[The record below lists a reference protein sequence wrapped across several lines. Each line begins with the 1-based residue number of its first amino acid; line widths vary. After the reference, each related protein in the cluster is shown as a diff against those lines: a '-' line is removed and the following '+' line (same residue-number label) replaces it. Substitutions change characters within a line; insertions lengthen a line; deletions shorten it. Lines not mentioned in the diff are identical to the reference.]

1 MFKFEHP
8 AYLYLLLLIPLFVV
22 GYILY
27 QYRLRMKIKK
37 FCDEELY
44 KRLTPNHSSAMQHTK
59 FSLLMA
65 TLAFLILAL
74 ANPQTGSSLE
84 KGKVQGVDIMLCMD
98 ISNSML
104 AEDISPNRLEAS
116 KMAINHF
123 IDKLKGDRVGL
134 IAFAGKPFVQLPITS
149 DYAVAKMFVNQLNTN
164 LIEAQGTDLTAALG
178 LAMNAIMPTQ
188 KDLNSEEQVADEVK
202 SKVILLISDGE
213 DHFPEAVEMAQ
224 DIAEYGITIH
234 TIGIGSTQG
243 VTIPMGK
250 NAFKKDR
257 EGNTVVTRLNET
269 ILRDI
274 AAAGGGNY
282 VHATNATL
290 GLEEIYKS
298 INKMEK
304 SEVQEITFTKYESKY
319 IYPLALA
326 LICLLIETILFATK
340 PKWKNRVTRFIEL
353 LQPKG
358 TKIILLLIMLL
369 PTLAH
374 AQTADEISAMRRG
387 DDYFQKAEK
396 IYLESKKMAE
406 RTGDSNSVAV
416 VDKQKEAYKL
426 YHNAYQEYQKATQ
439 NTKYYQYSSTYNMA
453 NALYRKCRIFPDRD
467 TTAYKKIDDLYK
479 KLTEDKSCAK
489 ELRASAFHNM
499 GNNFMLQE
507 KYADAVNA
515 YKNALKLNPTDMD
528 TKYNLEY
535 AKKKLHQ
542 QQQNQ
547 GGGQDNQQ
555 QQNQQQQ
562 NQQNQQNQQQEN
574 QENQQDK
581 QQGGNDQKEQKEQ
594 QQKQQQEQQ
603 QQQRE
608 QQAREAAAK
617 QGNRSQDEKQLDALQ
632 QNERQLQRRMN
643 DQKAGTPSS
652 KTKQEKD
659 W

>member
-1 MFKFEHP
+1 MFKFEHT
-8 AYLYLLLLIPLFVV
+8 AYLYLLILIPLFIA
-22 GYILY
+22 GYIFY
-27 QYRLRMKIKK
+27 SYRIKQKIKR
-37 FCDEELY
+37 FCDEDLY
-44 KRLTPNHSSAMQHTK
+44 EKLTPKRSRAMQNTK
-59 FSLLMA
+59 FALLMA
-65 TLAFLILAL
+65 ALAFFIFAL

-84 KGKVQGVDIMLCMD
+84 KGKVQGIDIMLCMD

-123 IDKLKGDRVGL
+123 IEKLKGDRVGL

-149 DYAVAKMFVNQLNTN
+149 DYAVAKMFISQLNTN
-164 LIEAQGTDLTAALG
+164 LIDAQGTDLTAALG
-178 LAMNAIMPTQ
+178 LAMNSIMPV
-188 KDLNSEEQVADEVK
+188 KKEMGADEQVTDDVK

-224 DIAEYGITIH
+224 EIAEYGITIH

-274 AAAGGGNY
+274 AAAGGGTY

-298 INKMEK
+298 ISKMEK
-304 SEVQEITFTKYESKY
+304 SELQEVTFTKYESQY

-326 LICLLIETILFATK
+326 LICLLIETLLLVTK
-340 PKWKNRVTRFIEL
+340 SKWKNRFSRFQEML
-353 LQPKG
+353 TPKG
-358 TKIILLLIMLL
+358 AKMLL
-369 PTLAH
+369 AFLFLLPALAQ
-374 AQTADEISAMRRG
+374 AQTADEITAMRRG

-406 RTGDSNSVAV
+406 RTGDSNNIAV
-416 VDKQKEAYKL
+416 IDKQKEAYRL
-426 YHNAYQEYQKATQ
+426 YHNAFQEYENATQ
-439 NTKYYQYSSTYNMA
+439 STKFYHYQSNYNMA
-453 NALYRKCRIFPDRD
+453 NALYRKCKIFPDRD
-467 TTAYKKIDDLYK
+467 TTAYQKIDELYK
-479 KLTEDKSCAK
+479 KITEDKSATR
-489 ELRASAFHNM
+489 ELRASSFHNR

-507 KYADAVNA
+507 KYAEAVNA
-515 YKNALKLNPTDMD
+515 YKEALKLNPKDMD

-535 AKKKLHQ
+535 AKKKLQ
-542 QQQNQ
+542 QQQ
-547 GGGQDNQQ
+547 QQ
-555 QQNQQQQ
+555 QQQGGQGEQQQQ
-562 NQQNQQNQQQEN
+562 DQQQQQDKEQQND
-574 QENQQDK
+574 DK
-581 QQGGNDQKEQKEQ
+581 QQGDNDQQEKKEQQEKEQQGQDQQQQQQEQKEQ
-594 QQKQQQEQQ
+594 Q
-603 QQQRE
+603 
-608 QQAREAAAK
+608 ARQAAAQERK
-617 QGNRSQDEKQLDALQ
+617 NAQEDKQLDALQ

-643 DQKAGTPSS
+643 EQKAGNPSG
-652 KTKQEKD
+652 KNKQEKD

>member
-8 AYLYLLLLIPLFVV
+8 AYLYLLLLIPLFVA

-178 LAMNAIMPTQ
+178 LAMNAIMPTK
-188 KDLNSEEQVADEVK
+188 KDLNADEQVTDEVK

-224 DIAEYGITIH
+224 EIAEYGVTIH

-243 VTIPMGK
+243 VTIPMVN

-304 SEVQEITFTKYESKY
+304 SEIQEITFTKYESKY

-358 TKIILLLIMLL
+358 TKIILLLIIFL
-369 PTLAH
+369 PALAH
-374 AQTADEISAMRRG
+374 AQTADEITAMRRG

-396 IYLESKKMAE
+396 VYLESRKMAE
-406 RTGDSNSVAV
+406 RTGDSNNIAV

-426 YHNAYQEYQKATQ
+426 YHSAYQEYQKATQ
-439 NTKYYQYSSTYNMA
+439 STKYYQYASTYNMA

-467 TTAYKKIDDLYK
+467 TTAYQKIDDLYK
-479 KLTEDKSCAK
+479 KLTADKSCTK
-489 ELRASAFHNM
+489 EIRASAFHNM

-535 AKKKLHQ
+535 AKKKLQQQQQ

-555 QQNQQQQ
+555 QQNQ
-562 NQQNQQNQQQEN
+562 EN
-574 QENQQDK
+574 QENKQQDN
-581 QQGGNDQKEQKEQ
+581 QQGGNDQKEQQ
-594 QQKQQQEQQ
+594 QQDQKEQQ
-603 QQQRE
+603 QQQQQQQQNE

-643 DQKAGTPSS
+643 EQKTGEPNT
-652 KTKQEKD
+652 KTRQEKD

>member
-8 AYLYLLLLIPLFVV
+8 AYLYLLLLIPLFVA

-178 LAMNAIMPTQ
+178 LAMNAIMPTK
-188 KDLNSEEQVADEVK
+188 KDLNADEQVTDEVK

-224 DIAEYGITIH
+224 EIAEYGVTIH

-304 SEVQEITFTKYESKY
+304 SEIQEITFTKYESKY

-340 PKWKNRVTRFIEL
+340 PKWKNRMTRFIEL
-353 LQPKG
+353 LQPKS
-358 TKIILLLIMLL
+358 TKIILLLIIFL
-369 PTLAH
+369 PALAH
-374 AQTADEISAMRRG
+374 AQTADEITAMRRG

-396 IYLESKKMAE
+396 VYLESRKMAE
-406 RTGDSNSVAV
+406 RTGDSNNIAV

-426 YHNAYQEYQKATQ
+426 YHSAYQEYQKATQ
-439 NTKYYQYSSTYNMA
+439 STKYYQYASTYNMA

-467 TTAYKKIDDLYK
+467 TTAYQKIDDLYK
-479 KLTEDKSCAK
+479 KLTADKSCTK

-535 AKKKLHQ
+535 AKKKLQQQQ

-555 QQNQQQQ
+555 QQNQ
-562 NQQNQQNQQQEN
+562 EN
-574 QENQQDK
+574 QENKQQDN

-594 QQKQQQEQQ
+594 QQQDQKEQQ
-603 QQQRE
+603 QQQQQQQQQNE

-643 DQKAGTPSS
+643 EQKTGEPNT
-652 KTKQEKD
+652 KTRQEKD

>member
-8 AYLYLLLLIPLFVV
+8 AYLYLLLLIPLFVA

-178 LAMNAIMPTQ
+178 LAMNAIMPTK
-188 KDLNSEEQVADEVK
+188 KDLNADEQVTDEVK

-224 DIAEYGITIH
+224 EIAEYGVTIH

-304 SEVQEITFTKYESKY
+304 SEIQEITFTKYESKY

-358 TKIILLLIMLL
+358 TKIILLLIIFL
-369 PTLAH
+369 PALAH
-374 AQTADEISAMRRG
+374 AQTADEITAMRRG

-396 IYLESKKMAE
+396 VYLESRKMAE
-406 RTGDSNSVAV
+406 RTGDSNNIAV
-416 VDKQKEAYKL
+416 VDKQKEACKL
-426 YHNAYQEYQKATQ
+426 YHSAYQEYQKATQ
-439 NTKYYQYSSTYNMA
+439 STKYYQYASTYNMA

-467 TTAYKKIDDLYK
+467 TTAYQKIDDLYK
-479 KLTEDKSCAK
+479 KLTADKSCTK
-489 ELRASAFHNM
+489 EIRASAFHNM

-507 KYADAVNA
+507 KYADAINA

-535 AKKKLHQ
+535 AKKKLQQQQ

-555 QQNQQQQ
+555 QQNQ
-562 NQQNQQNQQQEN
+562 EN
-574 QENQQDK
+574 QENKQQDN

-594 QQKQQQEQQ
+594 QQQDQKEQQ
-603 QQQRE
+603 QQDQQQQQKE

-643 DQKAGTPSS
+643 EQKTGEPNT
-652 KTKQEKD
+652 KTRQEKD